1 MNATT
6 LRTIMNADAA
16 TLSEIIQAVKLRQS
30 SIQKELGSAL
40 SVGDRVTFNARGRII
55 KAKVTKVNRKTV
67 ALLEIPTLRN
77 WKVSP
82 SLLTKV

>member
-30 SIQKELGSAL
+30 TIQKELGSAL
-40 SVGDRVTFNARGRII
+40 SIGDTVSFNARGRNV
-55 KAKVTKVNRKTV
+55 KAKVTKVNRKTIAV
-67 ALLEIPTLRN
+67 TEIANMRN

-82 SLLTKV
+82 SLLTRV